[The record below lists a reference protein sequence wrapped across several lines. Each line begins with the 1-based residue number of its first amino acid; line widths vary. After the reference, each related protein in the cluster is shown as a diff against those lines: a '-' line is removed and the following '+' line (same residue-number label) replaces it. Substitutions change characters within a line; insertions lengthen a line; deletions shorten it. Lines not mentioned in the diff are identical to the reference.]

1 MTRLPLY
8 THIHVIFGMT
18 MKSFIIIYILTHYDF
33 KFCAQLMAD
42 LRPIDI
48 KLEVL
53 LHDAPRSKS
62 NKHRGYAHISRA

>member
-1 MTRLPLY
+1 
-8 THIHVIFGMT
+8 MT
-18 MKSFIIIYILTHYDF
+18 MKSFIIIYILTHNDF
-33 KFCAQLMAD
+33 KFCAELMAD

-62 NKHRGYAHISRA
+62 NKHRGYAHISRAWRK

>member
-1 MTRLPLY
+1 MTRLLLY

-18 MKSFIIIYILTHYDF
+18 MKSFIIIYILTHDF
-33 KFCAQLMAD
+33 KFCAESMAD

-53 LHDAPRSKS
+53 LHDAPSSKS